1 LFVLVHGSSKQDG
14 HIGIISNELAI
25 KFNEEVGMGA
35 CTYIIFRKN
44 KLKALPVL
52 QSDFQ
57 LPFLDTWELGR
68 LWWGLVNDKRGICAL
83 QVISSER
90 IPLQYS

>member
-1 LFVLVHGSSKQDG
+1 MFVLAHESRKQDG

-35 CTYIIFRKN
+35 YTYIIFRKN
-44 KLKALPVL
+44 KLKALPIL

-68 LWWGLVNDKRGICAL
+68 LVNDKRGISAL
-83 QVISSER
+83 QMISSES